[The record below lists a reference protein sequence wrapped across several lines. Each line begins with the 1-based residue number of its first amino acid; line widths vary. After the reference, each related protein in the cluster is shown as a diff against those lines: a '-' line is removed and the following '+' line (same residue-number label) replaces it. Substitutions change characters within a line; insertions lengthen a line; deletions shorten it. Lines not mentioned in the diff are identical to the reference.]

1 MLPDVHRRP
10 RLEVTLQLADF
21 ILTHTEQILQE
32 WEDFART
39 IEPAASSMTTKALRN
54 HAGAMLAS
62 IAADMR
68 TTQSTAQE
76 IAKSHGLEAR
86 TAQMVTGE
94 QHGLARQESKFT
106 IEQLAS
112 EYRALRSSVLRL
124 WSQANGSPGAAD
136 MGDIIRFNEAIDQL
150 LASSVL
156 SFAEATR
163 KAMEAEKDR
172 KDQFL
177 AMLAHELRNPLAP
190 ISAAA
195 SLLKMGR
202 NDEAA
207 VANAS
212 DIIGRQVAHMVTL
225 VDDLLDVSRVTRGT
239 IELKREPLDLRQV
252 IADAVEQVTPQIL
265 ARHHRLVVGEPPVP
279 VPMHGDKKRLVQ
291 IVANLLTNAAK
302 YTPEHGHIELR
313 LDLQGDQAALAVADN
328 GVGMAPDFV
337 PHVFELFAQAE
348 RTSDRASGGLGL
360 GLALVK
366 SLTEL
371 HGGTVAC
378 ASAGPGLGCTFTV
391 RLPMQATDESRIDRR
406 RTARVDAPA
415 AAALSIML
423 VDDNADAAAT
433 LAGLLAAAGHDVE
446 VAHRAA
452 DALARAGA
460 QAPDVFLLD
469 IGLPDLDGT
478 ALAQQL
484 RARPDTGAAVLIALT
499 GYGLEQDRERTR
511 AAGFDHHLVKPV
523 DVSTLYRILAGIQP
537 AMP

>member
-1 MLPDVHRRP
+1 M
-10 RLEVTLQLADF
+10 QLADF

-39 IEPAASSMTTKALRN
+39 IEPAAASMTTKALRN
-54 HAGAMLAS
+54 HAADMLKS
-62 IAADMR
+62 IAADMA
-68 TTQSTAQE
+68 TAQSSAE
-76 IAKSHGLEAR
+76 ELAKSRGLEAR
-86 TAQMVTGE
+86 TAQMATGE
-94 QHGLARQESKFT
+94 QHGIARQESKFT

-124 WSQANGSPGAAD
+124 WSQANGSPHAAD
-136 MGDIIRFNEAIDQL
+136 MADIIRFNEAIDQL

-195 SLLKMGR
+195 SLLKIGR
-202 NDEAA
+202 TDEAA

-252 IADAVEQVTPQIL
+252 IADAVEQVTPQIQ
-265 ARHHRLVVGEPPVP
+265 ARHHDLVVGEPPVP

-348 RTSDRASGGLGL
+348 RTSDRSSGGLGL

-378 ASAGPGLGCTFTV
+378 TSAGPGRGCTFTV
-391 RLPMQATDESRIDRR
+391 RLPRQATDESRIDRR

-433 LAGLLAAAGHDVE
+433 LAGLLEAAGHDVE
-446 VAHRAA
+446 VAHRAG
-452 DALARAGA
+452 DALARAAA

-478 ALAQQL
+478 ALARQL

-537 AMP
+537 ATQ